1 MKLVQQNFD
10 STLTSNQRNR
20 ALDKYL
26 GEQYRKDP
34 SASGITYAEYKKHY
48 LDSLKIKRMKT
59 KYSAFEPL
67 PLESAA
73 DFKKRMRSVILP
85 EPIETIEEYE
95 NRVGKAFHK

>member
-1 MKLVQQNFD
+1 MQQNSD
-10 STLTSNQRNR
+10 STLNSTERNR
-20 ALDKYL
+20 ALDKFL

-34 SASGITYAEYKKHY
+34 SSNGITYAEYKKHY

-73 DFKKRMRSVILP
+73 DFKKRMRNVILA
-85 EPIETIEEYE
+85 EPKETIEEYE